1 VNGQS
6 GRAGRESI
14 AERRARLGAIDEP
27 EVVLAAAFRY
37 LEARARSVAE
47 TRRRLTEAGYRAEF
61 IEGAIERLLT
71 IGLLDDEVFARN
83 WVESRDR
90 ASPRG
95 ETALKR
101 ELRLRG
107 VEGAIVDATLEA
119 RRTGEPEGRLG
130 SRGPD
135 LPEDDE
141 EGGMGVADP
150 EQAAARR
157 LLDRR
162 RRDLER
168 VVDPRKRRARAYALL
183 ARNGF
188 SPEIAGR
195 LAAELV
201 AEVDTEP

>member
-1 VNGQS
+1 MSGPS
-6 GRAGRESI
+6 GRARRESF
-14 AERRARLGAIDEP
+14 AERQARLGAIDEP

-47 TRRRLTEAGYRAEF
+47 TRRRLTEAGYRRELV
-61 IEGAIERLLT
+61 EGAIERLLT

-95 ETALKR
+95 ETALRR

-107 VEGAIVDATLEA
+107 VEGAIVDATLQA
-119 RRTGEPEGRLG
+119 RRSGEAEIRLG
-130 SRGPD
+130 SRRPD
-135 LPEDDE
+135 AADEDAGT
-141 EGGMGVADP
+141 EGADP
-150 EQAAARR
+150 EEAAARR

-162 RRDLER
+162 RRDLDR
-168 VVDPRKRRARAYALL
+168 VVDPRKRRARAYALM

-188 SPEIAGR
+188 APEIAGR

-201 AEVDTEP
+201 AEVDAES

>member
-1 VNGQS
+1 MTGPS
-6 GRAGRESI
+6 GRSRRESF
-14 AERRARLGAIDEP
+14 ADRRARLGAIDDP

-47 TRRRLTEAGYRAEF
+47 TRRRLTEAGYRGELV
-61 IEGAIERLLT
+61 EGAIERLLT

-95 ETALKR
+95 ETALRR

-107 VEGAIVDATLEA
+107 VEGAIVDATLQA
-119 RRTGEPEGRLG
+119 RRSGEAEVRLG
-130 SRGPD
+130 SRWPD
-135 LPEDDE
+135 
-141 EGGMGVADP
+141 VADEDAGTAVGDP
-150 EQAAARR
+150 EEAAARR
-157 LLDRR
+157 LLDRH
-162 RRDLER
+162 RRDLGR
-168 VVDPRKRRARAYALL
+168 VIDPRKRRARAYALL

-201 AEVDTEP
+201 AEVDPES

>member
-1 VNGQS
+1 MTGPS
-6 GRAGRESI
+6 GRARRESF
-14 AERRARLGAIDEP
+14 AERQARLGAIDDP

-47 TRRRLTEAGYRAEF
+47 TRRRLIDAGYRRELV
-61 IEGAIERLLT
+61 EGAIERLRT

-90 ASPRG
+90 TSPRG
-95 ETALKR
+95 ETALRR

-107 VEGAIVDATLEA
+107 VEDAIVDATLLARHAGEA
-119 RRTGEPEGRLG
+119 ELRLG
-130 SRGPD
+130 SRRPD
-135 LPEDDE
+135 VGDGDA
-141 EGGMGVADP
+141 GTGVVDP
-150 EQAAARR
+150 EEAAARR

-162 RRDLER
+162 RRDLDR

-195 LAAELV
+195 LAAERV
-201 AEVDTEP
+201 AEVDPES

>member
-1 VNGQS
+1 VSGPS
-6 GRAGRESI
+6 GRARRESF
-14 AERRARLGAIDEP
+14 AERQARLGAIDEP

-47 TRRRLTEAGYRAEF
+47 TRRRLTDAGYRRDLV
-61 IEGAIERLLT
+61 EGAIERLLT

-95 ETALKR
+95 EMALRR

-107 VEGAIVDATLEA
+107 VEGAIVDATLQA
-119 RRTGEPEGRLG
+119 RRSGKAEVRLG
-130 SRGPD
+130 SRRPD
-135 LPEDDE
+135 LADEDAGT
-141 EGGMGVADP
+141 EGADP
-150 EQAAARR
+150 EEAAARR

-162 RRDLER
+162 RRDLDR
-168 VVDPRKRRARAYALL
+168 VVDPRKRRARAYALM

-188 SPEIAGR
+188 APEIAGR

-201 AEVDTEP
+201 AEVDAES

>member
-1 VNGQS
+1 VTGPS
-6 GRAGRESI
+6 GRARRESF
-14 AERRARLGAIDEP
+14 AERRARLAAIDDP

-47 TRRRLTEAGYRAEF
+47 TRRRLTEAGYRGELV
-61 IEGAIERLLT
+61 EGAIERLLT

-95 ETALKR
+95 QMALRR
-101 ELRLRG
+101 ELQLRG
-107 VEGAIVDATLEA
+107 VEGAIVDATLQA
-119 RRTGEPEGRLG
+119 RRSGEAEVRLG
-130 SRGPD
+130 SRRPD
-135 LPEDDE
+135 VPDEDA
-141 EGGMGVADP
+141 GTAVGDP
-150 EQAAARR
+150 EEAAARR

-162 RRDLER
+162 RRDLDR
-168 VVDPRKRRARAYALL
+168 VVDPRKRRARAYALM

-201 AEVDTEP
+201 AQVDAES

>member
-1 VNGQS
+1 VSGPS
-6 GRAGRESI
+6 GRARRESF
-14 AERRARLGAIDEP
+14 AERQARLGAIDEP

-47 TRRRLTEAGYRAEF
+47 TRRRLTEAGYRRELV
-61 IEGAIERLLT
+61 EGAIERLLT

-95 ETALKR
+95 ETALRR

-107 VEGAIVDATLEA
+107 VEGAIVDATLQA
-119 RRTGEPEGRLG
+119 RRSGEAEIRLG
-130 SRGPD
+130 SRRPD
-135 LPEDDE
+135 AADEDAGT
-141 EGGMGVADP
+141 EGADP
-150 EQAAARR
+150 EEAAARR

-162 RRDLER
+162 RRDLDR
-168 VVDPRKRRARAYALL
+168 VVDPRKRRARAYALM

-188 SPEIAGR
+188 APEIAGR

-201 AEVDTEP
+201 AEVDAES

>member
-1 VNGQS
+1 MTGPS
-6 GRAGRESI
+6 GRARRESF
-14 AERRARLGAIDEP
+14 AERRARLAAIDDP

-47 TRRRLTEAGYRAEF
+47 TRRRLTEAGYRGELV
-61 IEGAIERLLT
+61 EGAIERLLT

-95 ETALKR
+95 QTALRR

-107 VEGAIVDATLEA
+107 VEGAIVDATLQA
-119 RRTGEPEGRLG
+119 RRSGEAEVRLG
-130 SRGPD
+130 SRRPD
-135 LPEDDE
+135 VPDEDA
-141 EGGMGVADP
+141 GTAVGDP
-150 EQAAARR
+150 EEAAARR

-162 RRDLER
+162 RRDLDR
-168 VVDPRKRRARAYALL
+168 VVDPRKRRARAYALM

-201 AEVDTEP
+201 AQVDAES